1 MDWLTNLIE
10 HPILLILAIALALPV
25 IKQYFKWFFG
35 DLSGF
40 TSDASLGAMPD
51 IYAMF
56 KGKYLEGEWAELKI
70 LFFILICI
78 CLIAFIYK
86 IASFIFY

>member
-1 MDWLTNLIE
+1 MEWLINLIE
-10 HPILLILAIALALPV
+10 HPLLLIPAIVLAFPV

-35 DLSGF
+35 DLGGF
-40 TSDASLGAMPD
+40 TSDVSLSAMPD

-70 LFFILICI
+70 FFFILTCI

-86 IASFIFY
+86 IASLIFY